1 MGKGFKGIDLS
12 TMPMGGFVFPKKS
25 RRENEK
31 ETGVDT
37 DESSAS
43 ENSIKQ

>member
-1 MGKGFKGIDLS
+1 MGRGIKGIDLS

-37 DESSAS
+37 DESSANKS
-43 ENSIKQ
+43 NTNQ

>member
-1 MGKGFKGIDLS
+1 MNKGFRGIDLS

-25 RRENEK
+25 GRESEK

-37 DESSAS
+37 DEGSANKS
-43 ENSIKQ
+43 NINQ